1 MSGYLAEEKQVNQET
16 LRIPGASTDMCVYYA
31 EVPEGTEKHPDVS
44 LSSLENLRHG
54 EDNV

>member
-1 MSGYLAEEKQVNQET
+1 MAEEKQVNQET